1 MHTVLT
7 RAAIGLF
14 CLALGAA
21 AAAGTAPSGPN
32 QAPGASSTR
41 SDPGG
46 ANQKGQ
52 GKGQGRGVQP
62 GIVEAA
68 CREPGPACASPATPV
83 CRNGRWTCVAEATP
97 SR

>member
-1 MHTVLT
+1 MRTVLT
-7 RAAIGLF
+7 RAAVGF
-14 CLALGAA
+14 VCLALGAA

-32 QAPGASSTR
+32 PAPGASSTR
-41 SDPGG
+41 SDPAG

-52 GKGQGRGVQP
+52 GKGPGGVQP

-68 CREPGPACASPATPV
+68 CREPGPACASPAIPV